1 MPIQSE
7 FRDVFIFLGQLI
19 GIVKKIYF
27 PTHLCGYYISV
38 IGWKFQTPP
47 WHHIHDIVEVKI
59 W

>member
-7 FRDVFIFLGQLI
+7 FRDVFILLGQLI

-38 IGWKFQTPP
+38 IG
-47 WHHIHDIVEVKI
+47 
-59 W
+59 